1 MYYSMDISA
10 GGDKSLSKREG
21 FFKKEGDR
29 KPSAVGALLI
39 PHDEHRHIF
48 VMMDH
53 AVGDAAQNGGRKG
66 ASAA

>member
-29 KPSAVGALLI
+29 KPSAVGT
-39 PHDEHRHIF
+39 F
-48 VMMDH
+48 VNPS
-53 AVGDAAQNGGRKG
+53 Q
-66 ASAA
+66 